1 MRWVFLIV
9 CAAAAA
15 APPKYV
21 VTVLIDDAGWYDT
34 TVNNPESPTP
44 RLQELADQGIRLDR
58 HYAYMLCS
66 PSRRS
71 FLSGRY
77 PVHISGQQA
86 DTCSDYLPLNFTLLS
101 HKMKAAGFV
110 NHFVGKGHLGYLT
123 EDHLPINRGW
133 DTHVGYL
140 NAHENYTYGGSLEPA
155 THSKDFWHNSGPGDD
170 LVDQIWYSTNWYTTR
185 AVDIVNQ
192 HPLEKPLW
200 IHLPYQAIHA
210 PYQEPPVW
218 EWYNVSDPVTDPAT
232 ATASMPDRP

>member
-9 CAAAAA
+9 CVTAAA

-77 PVHISGQQA
+77 PVSISGQQA

-110 NHFVGKGHLGYLT
+110 NHFVGKGHLGEWKKRTSPSFLCGALTHACRQTSRSQGYLT
-123 EDHLPINRGW
+123 EDHLPINRG
-133 DTHVGYL
+133 
-140 NAHENYTYGGSLEPA
+140 
-155 THSKDFWHNSGPGDD
+155 
-170 LVDQIWYSTNWYTTR
+170 
-185 AVDIVNQ
+185 
-192 HPLEKPLW
+192 
-200 IHLPYQAIHA
+200 
-210 PYQEPPVW
+210 
-218 EWYNVSDPVTDPAT
+218 
-232 ATASMPDRP
+232 